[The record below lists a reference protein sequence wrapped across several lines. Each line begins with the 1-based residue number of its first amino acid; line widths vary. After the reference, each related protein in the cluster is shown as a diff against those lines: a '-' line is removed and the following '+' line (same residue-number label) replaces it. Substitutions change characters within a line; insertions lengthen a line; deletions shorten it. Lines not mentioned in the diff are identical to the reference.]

1 MITEVKINYS
11 VFEEIIEIFIFF
23 LSKWKPEEA

>member
-1 MITEVKINYS
+1 MITEFKINYL
-11 VFEEIIEIFIFF
+11 VFEEIIEISIFF